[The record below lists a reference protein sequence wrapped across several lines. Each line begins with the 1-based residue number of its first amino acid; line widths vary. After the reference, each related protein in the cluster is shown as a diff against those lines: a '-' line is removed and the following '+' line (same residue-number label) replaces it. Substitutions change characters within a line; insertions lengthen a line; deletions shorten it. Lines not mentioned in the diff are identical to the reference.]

1 VFHRG
6 CVPRPWWNNFWCQH
20 GAKLGPSWVQVG
32 AKLGP
37 SWVQVGAK
45 LGPSWV
51 QVGSKL
57 GPSWVQVGSKLASKW
72 TLEGS
77 QGRHGWGP
85 GLQDQFLI
93 DFGSQHGAKLGP
105 SWPHNRIH
113 TGMFFRSSFWIQFC
127 SLLGSILDT
136 FWGPKWSRK
145 VNLRQEVSKLQNLI
159 LA

>member
-1 VFHRG
+1 MGSSREGGRG
-6 CVPRPWWNNFWCQH
+6 EGKPSPLHLDLNYVRPMVDGFWAPTW
-20 GAKLGPSWVQVG
+20 GRL
-32 AKLGP
+32 
-37 SWVQVGAK
+37 
-45 LGPSWV
+45 
-51 QVGSKL
+51 GSKL